1 MRSWTANLCDGANR
15 EHDLVGFTCEPCTRL
30 SLARWLVLHLTCLV
44 LVLLT
49 GTGCSEAPATLVP
62 PPATSAVPPPAAA
75 GKTAPGVDAT
85 SLTNSVHAGL
95 DCSDCH
101 APRTGEPP
109 SVRARQTGDRTRCL
123 PCHRNA
129 VAAYERSVHATALD
143 RGKIKAARCV
153 HCHGSHDTL
162 KSSDPR
168 SRVHKRRLPLT
179 CSQCHRR
186 RVSQQPGEASVGSST
201 HQYPESIHQ
210 RALLVEGLLAA
221 PSCVDCHGK
230 NHRIEPATNPKSTVH
245 RSRVPA
251 TCGKCH
257 QGVEEVYRRSI
268 HGRLLAEGNSEVP
281 VCTDC
286 HPAHRIT
293 GAAQRHKLDDE
304 KLCGRCH
311 TKQMQRYLQTY
322 HGRALALGHGEVAA
336 CHDCH
341 GHHEILP
348 AADPASTLSVEN
360 RPATCR
366 SCHPLST
373 ARFAQFQAHGDHT
386 DRQNYPVLFWTF
398 VIMTGLIVSTF
409 GVWGVHTLF
418 WGVRMWVDYRRNPA
432 RFRQQK
438 ASARKEIEGKLYVR
452 FSPIDRFCHTLVITS
467 FLVLV
472 GTGMPLK
479 FHGTTWARVI
489 FDLLGGAEVA
499 ATLHRIGACLSGTYL
514 LIHVIRLLVAL
525 VRNRAEFRTAD
536 GRLSPRR
543 FLGVLF
549 GPDSPLPNWQD
560 ARDLVAHSKWFVGR
574 GPRPSFDRF
583 TYWEKFDY
591 LAEFWGSAFIGVSGL
606 VMWFPEQVSRIAPGW
621 VVNVAQVIHSQEALL
636 AAGFILTFH
645 FFNAHFR
652 SEKFP
657 LDTVMFSGRVT
668 EEEMLH
674 ERRRQYDRLVERG
687 TLEQLRVKDEWA
699 SAKWL
704 YNTLGLLLIYLGIA
718 LAVGIFWTLG
728 QRIWGG

>member
-1 MRSWTANLCDGANR
+1 VRSWNADLRDGADPR
-15 EHDLVGFTCEPCTRL
+15 HDRVGQTCALRRL
-30 SLARWLVLHLTCLV
+30 LSRPGWF
-44 LVLLT
+44 VLLPT
-49 GTGCSEAPATLVP
+49 LALLALLAGTGCGEAPVAPLPGPASSVVP
-62 PPATSAVPPPAAA
+62 PPASAGRIAPA
-75 GKTAPGVDAT
+75 VNAT
-85 SLTNSVHAGL
+85 SLAKSVHAGL

-109 SVRARQTGDRTRCL
+109 SVRARQAGDQTRCL
-123 PCHRNA
+123 PCHRDA
-129 VAAYERSVHATALD
+129 VAAYDRSVHARALG
-143 RGKIKAARCV
+143 RGQTKAARCV

-162 KSSDPR
+162 KSTDPR
-168 SRVHKRRLPLT
+168 SRVHKRRLPMT
-179 CSQCHRR
+179 CSQCHRLPA
-186 RVSQQPGEASVGSST
+186 SQRQGEASVGSST
-201 HQYPESIHQ
+201 HQYAESIHQ

-221 PSCVDCHGK
+221 PSCIDCHGK
-230 NHRIEPATNPKSTVH
+230 NHGIAPAANARSTVH
-245 RSRVPA
+245 RSRIPA

-257 QGVEEVYRRSI
+257 QGLEEKYRRSI
-268 HGRLLAEGNSEVP
+268 HGRLLAEGNSDVP

-293 GAAQRHKLDDE
+293 AAIQRRKLDDE

-311 TKQMQRYLQTY
+311 AAQMERYLQTY
-322 HGRALALGHGEVAA
+322 HGRALNLGHGEVAA

-341 GHHEILP
+341 GHHDILP
-348 AADPASTLSVEN
+348 ATDPASTLSAAN
-360 RPATCR
+360 RQATCQ
-366 SCHPLST
+366 SCHPKST
-373 ARFAQFQAHGDHT
+373 ASFAQFQAHGDHT

-418 WGVRMWVDYRRNPA
+418 WAVRMWLDYRRDPE
-432 RFRQQK
+432 RFRQRK
-438 ASARKEIEGKLYVR
+438 ANTRKEIEGKLFVR

-479 FHGTTWARVI
+479 FHQTGWAHAI

-499 ATLHRIGACLSGTYL
+499 ATLHRIGACISGTYL
-514 LIHVIRLLVAL
+514 AIHIIRLLVAL
-525 VRNRAEFRTAD
+525 VRSRGEFRGED
-536 GRLSPRR
+536 GQLSPRR

-574 GPRPSFDRF
+574 GPRPNFDRF

-621 VVNVAQVIHSQEALL
+621 IVNVAQVIHSQEALL

-657 LDTVMFSGRVT
+657 LDSVMFSGRVT

-674 ERRRQYDRLVERG
+674 ERRRQYDRLAKRG
-687 TLEQLRVKDEWA
+687 TLEQLRLKDEWA

-704 YNTLGLLLIYLGIA
+704 YNTLGLLMVYLGIA
-718 LAVGIFWTLG
+718 LAVAIFWTLG

>member
-1 MRSWTANLCDGANR
+1 VRSTTADLHHGAVPK
-15 EHDLVGFTCEPCTRL
+15 HDRL
-30 SLARWLVLHLTCLV
+30 GLTCGPRFRFGTPRWFV
-44 LVLLT
+44 LQVTVSLLGLLI
-49 GTGCSEAPATLVP
+49 GTGCGQAPTTAPP
-62 PPATSAVPPPAAA
+62 PPATSAAPPPAAA
-75 GKTAPGVDAT
+75 GRTSPQVDAS
-85 SLTNSVHAGL
+85 SLARSVHAGL

-101 APRTGEPP
+101 TPRTGESA
-109 SVRARQTGDRTRCL
+109 SVRARQTGDQTRCV
-123 PCHRNA
+123 PCHRDA
-129 VAAYERSVHATALD
+129 VAAYEQSVHAAAIG
-143 RGKIKAARCV
+143 RGKTKAARCV

-162 KSSDPR
+162 RVSDPR
-168 SRVHKRRLPLT
+168 SRVDKRKLPLT
-179 CSQCHRR
+179 CSQCHRSPE
-186 RVSQQPGEASVGSST
+186 SQPAGTTTIGSST
-201 HQYPESIHQ
+201 HQYAESIHQ
-210 RALLVEGLLAA
+210 RALLVEGLVAA
-221 PSCVDCHGK
+221 PSCIDCHGRD
-230 NHRIEPATNPKSTVH
+230 HRIAPAKKPESTVH
-245 RSRVPA
+245 RSRVTA
-251 TCGKCH
+251 TCGECH
-257 QGVEEVYRRSI
+257 QGVAEAYRRSI
-268 HGRLLAEGNSEVP
+268 HGRLLTEGNSDVP

-293 GAAQRHKLDDE
+293 GAAQRRKLDDE

-311 TKQMQRYLQTY
+311 ATQMQRYLQTY
-322 HGRALALGHGEVAA
+322 HGRALNLGHGEVAA

-348 AADPASTLSVEN
+348 ATDPASTLSADN
-360 RPATCR
+360 RQATCQ
-366 SCHPLST
+366 SCHPQST
-373 ARFAQFQAHGDHT
+373 ASFAQFQAHGDHT

-418 WGVRMWVDYRRNPA
+418 WGARMWLDYRRDPA

-438 ASARKEIEGKLYVR
+438 ANARKEVEGKLYVR
-452 FSPIDRFCHTLVITS
+452 FNPIDRFCHTLVITS

-479 FHGTTWARVI
+479 FHGSAWARAI
-489 FDLLGGAEVA
+489 FDLLGGPEVA
-499 ATLHRIGACLSGTYL
+499 ATLHRIGAFITGTYL
-514 LIHVIRLLVAL
+514 LLHVIRLLVAL
-525 VRNRAEFRTAD
+525 VRSRAVLRTED

-543 FLGVLF
+543 FVGVLF

-574 GPRPSFDRF
+574 GPRPDFDRF

-606 VMWFPEQVSRIAPGW
+606 VMWFPEQVSRVAPGW
-621 VVNVAQVIHSQEALL
+621 VVNVAHVIHSQEALL

-674 ERRRQYDRLVERG
+674 ERRRQYDRLVRQG

-704 YNTLGLLLIYLGIA
+704 YNTLGLVMVYVGVA